1 MEIDLKT
8 VWRAFDDVLSGRM
21 SREQADRWAY
31 SVVQS
36 EEAGALTY
44 LPSSDKQRIW
54 SGVMCLYGLDAMES
68 PGEYLHTD
76 EDIRAAMKARL
87 GEL

>member
-1 MEIDLKT
+1 VEIDLQT
-8 VWRAFDDVLSGRM
+8 VWRVFDDVLSGRM

-31 SVVQS
+31 SVVQN
-36 EEAGALTY
+36 EEAGALAY

-54 SGVMCLYGLDAMES
+54 SGVMYLYGLDAMKS

-76 EDIRAAMKARL
+76 EDIRAAMKAKL

>member
-1 MEIDLKT
+1 MEIDLQT

-21 SREQADRWAY
+21 SREQAGRWAC
-31 SVVQS
+31 SVVQN

-54 SGVMCLYGLDAMES
+54 SGVMYLHGLDAMES

-76 EDIRAAMKARL
+76 EDIRAAMKAKL